1 MKDMDE
7 TNKPMDPQQ
16 PAQAET
22 AGQNTSAMSG
32 AANGG
37 IEEGKDVKP
46 KLSTLNLVIVSLLSM
61 AMLAG
66 GFALAAQYG
75 DLSMR
80 AGDASMNKPMTD
92 TTTPINEGVKAMGIP
107 PTQGGNGG
115 IHHE

>member
-7 TNKPMDPQQ
+7 TNKP
-16 PAQAET
+16 QAKPG
-22 AGQNTSAMSG
+22 GQDIAAMSG
-32 AANGG
+32 GM
-37 IEEGKDVKP
+37 EGAKDAKP

-66 GFALAAQYG
+66 GFALAAHYG

-80 AGDASMNKPMTD
+80 AGDASMHKPMTD
-92 TTTPINEGVKAMGIP
+92 ATTPTNEGLKAMGIP

-115 IHHE
+115 THHE

>member
-1 MKDMDE
+1 MKDMSE
-7 TNKPMDPQQ
+7 ANKPAEPQQ
-16 PAQAET
+16 PAQAEPG
-22 AGQNTSAMSG
+22 GQDTSAMSG

-37 IEEGKDVKP
+37 MEGDKGAKP

-61 AMLAG
+61 VMLAG
-66 GFALAAQYG
+66 GFALAAHYG

-92 TTTPINEGVKAMGIP
+92 PTMNQDVKAMGIP

-115 IHHE
+115 THHE